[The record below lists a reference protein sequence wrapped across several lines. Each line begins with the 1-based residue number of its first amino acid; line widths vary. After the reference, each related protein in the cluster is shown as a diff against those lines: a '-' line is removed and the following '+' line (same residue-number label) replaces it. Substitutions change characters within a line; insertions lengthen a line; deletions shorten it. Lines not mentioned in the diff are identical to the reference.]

1 MVYVYMLDKVLGK
14 IKQIIATKKFQI
26 LGKIKQIIA
35 TKKFPNTNILI
46 ETDDK
51 LPVYITLKML

>member
-14 IKQIIATKKFQI
+14 IKQIIATKKF
-26 LGKIKQIIA
+26 
-35 TKKFPNTNILI
+35 PNTKILI

-51 LPVYITLKML
+51 LPGYITLKMLWY